1 MFRTAKTKIVSLAL
15 VGAVALGGA
24 VYATTALAVGGA
36 SASTT
41 TAQVSQT
48 LAAQVTQTATD
59 PQLRSSIL
67 DMLRDRMGLTGPQAE
82 QFADQMIA
90 RMQDA
95 GVGNNLQAMI
105 DWCTQY
111 VSGTTYGRGMMNWG
125 TTPST
130 APSKPSSTTPG
141 NPLCRAS
148 PRSTQPGATPR
159 GMMNGSGSVNGRG
172 MMNWGTTPGTAPSS
186 PSSATPSATLPQPSP
201 QSIQPGL
208 TPGGM
213 MNGSVSVNGS
223 GMMNGTTTPST
234 RLSDPSVAPPSLPG
248 SQNSGSGFT
257 PGGMMNGTNSMNG
270 GRGGMM
276 GSSGLS

>member
-15 VGAVALGGA
+15 VGVVALGGA

-95 GVGNNLQAMI
+95 GVGNNIQAMI

-111 VSGTTYGRGMMNWG
+111 VGGATYGRGMMNWGTTPSTGPSKPSSTTQSNPLSQASPRSTQPGATSRGRMNGSGMMNGSGTTYGRGMMNWG

-130 APSKPSSTTPG
+130 APSNPSD
-141 NPLCRAS
+141 
-148 PRSTQPGATPR
+148 
-159 GMMNGSGSVNGRG
+159 
-172 MMNWGTTPGTAPSS
+172 TAPS
-186 PSSATPSATLPQPSP
+186 TTLPQPGP
-201 QSIQPGL
+201 QSIQP
-208 TPGGM
+208 
-213 MNGSVSVNGS
+213 
-223 GMMNGTTTPST
+223 
-234 RLSDPSVAPPSLPG
+234 
-248 SQNSGSGFT
+248 GFT
-257 PGGMMNGTNSMNG
+257 PGGMMNGTNPMNG

-276 GSSGLS
+276 GTLGLS